1 LASRAPRSTGTPR
14 PRHPCCRRAQIA
26 TEQYADRMSWN
37 VHLRCVAYPNID
49 ATTAGVSLKPII
61 NARRTTITPLTKALY
76 SFEEYNRVD
85 WRSTLRYA
93 VAAKQTQTHE
103 IIRSR
108 RLVNNIGTAF
118 GTARLIA
125 STLRADA
132 ASLFRS
138 VGPIHHEEVWSSS
151 SKRKLRL
158 IHLLNGDSKS
168 LCGTDVDDLRTTA
181 LRHKRSFRKI
191 GV

>member
-1 LASRAPRSTGTPR
+1 
-14 PRHPCCRRAQIA
+14 
-26 TEQYADRMSWN
+26 MSWN

-93 VAAKQTQTHE
+93 VAAKQTQIHE